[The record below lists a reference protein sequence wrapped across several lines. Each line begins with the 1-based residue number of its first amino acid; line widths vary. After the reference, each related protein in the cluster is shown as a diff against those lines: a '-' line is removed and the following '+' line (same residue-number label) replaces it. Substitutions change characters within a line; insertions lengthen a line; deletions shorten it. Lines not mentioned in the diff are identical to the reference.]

1 MTVVWRGWCWGV
13 SGDDVQSMCT
23 ALQDS
28 RGENRRPQGIEVI
41 APRHEPTIPR
51 AAMPG
56 LGPGHKRRDAHCPFQ
71 LKSEEVLL
79 QRLRRD
85 SPIKAHLKSRP
96 RSCSTP
102 RSLVSPPRANGACQ
116 VLLAGRSRATRI
128 EKSPRAT
135 IAPQAPK
142 TINRSDSQHQRCG
155 KCSTLFNGARGHR
168 PALCRIPPGLVRRQ
182 TIPASG

>member
-85 SPIKAHLKSRP
+85 PPSRRTLKSP
-96 RSCSTP
+96 PEVMLHTTQP
-102 RSLVSPPRANGACQ
+102 GVSPQGERCLSGSPGRPLACNQ
-116 VLLAGRSRATRI
+116 NRKEPPSDHCAT
-128 EKSPRAT
+128 ST
-135 IAPQAPK
+135 QNHQPK
-142 TINRSDSQHQRCG
+142 
-155 KCSTLFNGARGHR
+155 
-168 PALCRIPPGLVRRQ
+168 
-182 TIPASG
+182 